1 MILNTR
7 AIFTTDEF
15 IKDLFIKKF
24 DFKKIT
30 LDKFEVYN
38 FKREKNDEIENI
50 VFIYFKKEY
59 SKEAINYVNE
69 NYIVFKFVIIWYS
82 KIVRNQD
89 LDSWDIIFPNTYLD
103 NTWNNPFFLEYL
115 VWENYDLNKFWLILN
130 GIWMEKNCDCN
141 NCDNDDLE
149 EKNDEFTAD
158 VVDCSTYKIL
168 SNLEKKD
175 IEKTVVIWICIK
187 NQEDK
192 YNPDFVENLLNIVD
206 VMI

>member
-69 NYIVFKFVIIWYS
+69 NYIVFKFVII
-82 KIVRNQD
+82 
-89 LDSWDIIFPNTYLD
+89 
-103 NTWNNPFFLEYL
+103 
-115 VWENYDLNKFWLILN
+115 
-130 GIWMEKNCDCN
+130 
-141 NCDNDDLE
+141 
-149 EKNDEFTAD
+149 
-158 VVDCSTYKIL
+158 
-168 SNLEKKD
+168 
-175 IEKTVVIWICIK
+175 
-187 NQEDK
+187 
-192 YNPDFVENLLNIVD
+192 
-206 VMI
+206 